1 MKLLRQRKTK
11 AILEDQD
18 LILPMGDGTPVYQF
32 SGTTIDNMRAMINR
46 IKRQGEFPARLAV
59 VSALRQEGVTY
70 ISRALGTTLAH
81 DSTQKVCIVDT
92 NWWWPSSTDLVAVDN
107 PGLAGVISGEASL
120 DEIIAPS
127 GWSNLVLVPAGN
139 IQRQLRPVMA
149 RSNALKEILDELAAQ
164 YDHLILDVP
173 AIQST
178 SDAIPLVSLADAC
191 CVVIQHGVTTVEDIS
206 LALDEIAHLKL
217 LGVILNRVKLSTP
230 EKLLKYIPMK

>member
-11 AILEDQD
+11 EMLEDQD

-70 ISRALGTTLAH
+70 ISRALATTLAH
-81 DSTQKVCIVDT
+81 DSTQKVCVVDT

-173 AIQST
+173 AIKST
-178 SDAIPLVSLADAC
+178 SDAVPLVSLTDAC

-206 LALDEIAHLKL
+206 LALDEIAHLKM

-230 EKLLKYIPMK
+230 EKLLKYIPTK